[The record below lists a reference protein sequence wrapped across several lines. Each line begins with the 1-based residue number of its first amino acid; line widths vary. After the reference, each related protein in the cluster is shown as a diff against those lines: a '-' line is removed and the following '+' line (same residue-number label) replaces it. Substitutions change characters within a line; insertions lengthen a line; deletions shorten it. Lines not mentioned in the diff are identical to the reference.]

1 VSGQVRS
8 TQRYRPTTAD
18 DEDGLTR
25 AVVMLAS
32 EYGRYGYRRIW
43 GLLDRAGWRVNLKRI
58 ARIWRREGLRVPQ
71 KHPSA
76 AGFGWR
82 TGPACGCA
90 HAGQTMSGPMTSSKI
105 GPMTDGSSGC

>member
-1 VSGQVRS
+1 LGVSERRACRVVGQVRS

-25 AVVMLAS
+25 VVVMLAS

-71 KHPSA
+71 KQPQRGRLWLA
-76 AGFGWR
+76 
-82 TGPACGCA
+82 
-90 HAGQTMSGPMTSSKI
+90 
-105 GPMTDGSSGC
+105 DGSCLRLRPCWPNHVWGV